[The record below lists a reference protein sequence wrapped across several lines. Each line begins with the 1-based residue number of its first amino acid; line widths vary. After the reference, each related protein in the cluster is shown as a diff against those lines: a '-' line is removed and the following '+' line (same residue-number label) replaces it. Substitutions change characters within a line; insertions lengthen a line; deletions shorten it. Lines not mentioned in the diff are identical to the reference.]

1 MLRLVVRIRHRA
13 GAGTI
18 LRGPLMGTSRA
29 LGQFPFVAEQAGEE
43 SVAPFGRGRGP
54 GDFEATADLV
64 AAPAR
69 AEAALPAQA
78 LLLDGRGF
86 RLRTDQRRIARA
98 VGLAESVAAGD
109 QRDRFLVVHRHAGE
123 GLAD

>member
-1 MLRLVVRIRHRA
+1 LLLVVRIRVRA
-13 GAGTI
+13 GHGT
-18 LRGPLMGTSRA
+18 LFRGPLMGPRRA

-43 SVAPFGRGRGP
+43 SVAPLGRSRGP

-64 AAPAR
+64 AAPAP

-86 RLRTDQRRIARA
+86 RLRADQRRIARA
-98 VGLAESVAAGD
+98 VGLAESVAAGN
-109 QRDRFLVVHRHAGE
+109 QRDRFL
-123 GLAD
+123 